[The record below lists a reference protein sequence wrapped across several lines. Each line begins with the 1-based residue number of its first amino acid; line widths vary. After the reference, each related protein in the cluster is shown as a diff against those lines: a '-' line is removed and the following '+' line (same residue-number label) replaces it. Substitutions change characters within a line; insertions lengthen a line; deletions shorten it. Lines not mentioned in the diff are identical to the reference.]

1 MKPCSPPQEAFAQ
14 HVAGGLTQ
22 AEAYRQAYPRA
33 QKWKPE
39 AVHQQAS
46 RLASLPHVSARVAE
60 LRAAAVER
68 STLDQARVL
77 SEIAMLAHSDI
88 AGIMHVDGPKAGQVK
103 LPHELDAATRAAVA
117 SFKIDEFGRIEYKF
131 WDKNSALERA
141 SKVLGLF
148 EKDNRQKA
156 DPLVT
161 LLQGLSGNVVG
172 PVADAPP
179 GGAGG
184 KGAA

>member
-14 HVAGGLTQ
+14 HIAGGLTQ

-33 QKWKPE
+33 QRWKPE

-46 RLASLPHVSARVAE
+46 RLAALPHVAARVAE
-60 LRAAAVER
+60 LKAAVVEQ
-68 STLDQARVL
+68 STLEASKVL
-77 SEIAMLAHSDI
+77 SEIAKLAHSDI
-88 AGIMHVDGPKAGQVK
+88 AGIMHTDGSKAGQVK

-156 DPLVT
+156 DPLVE
-161 LLQGLSGNVVG
+161 LLKGLDGNVVG
-172 PVADAPP
+172 AVPE
-179 GGAGG
+179 GGAQDEE
-184 KGAA
+184 AAG

>member
-1 MKPCSPPQEAFAQ
+1 MKPLTAQQEAFAL
-14 HVAGGLTQ
+14 HVAGGMSQ
-22 AEAYRQAYPRA
+22 SEAYRQAYPRST
-33 QKWKPE
+33 KWKPE
-39 AVHQQAS
+39 AVHQAGAKMMN
-46 RLASLPHVSARVAE
+46 LANVSARVAE
-60 LRAAAVER
+60 LRAAAVEA
-68 STLDQARVL
+68 STLEASKVL
-77 SEIAMLAHSDI
+77 SEIAKLAHSDI
-88 AGIMHVDGPKAGQVK
+88 AGIMHTEGEKAGQVK

-161 LLQGLSGNVVG
+161 LLQGLSGNVFG
-172 PVADAPP
+172 PVADSVER
-179 GGAGG
+179 GGAE
-184 KGAA
+184 